1 MSDTKIPV
9 TVLTGFLGAGKTTLL
24 NRILTEPHG
33 KRIAVIENEFG
44 EIGIDQG
51 LVVKSDEEIFEMNNG
66 CICCT
71 VRGDLIRILG
81 NLMKRRDKFDH
92 ILVET
97 TGMADPGPVAQTFFM
112 DDETKDQFR
121 LDGIVTVVD
130 AKHVSLHID
139 ESSECREQIAFADH
153 VVLNKS
159 DLVTSEELDRVEQ
172 RVRSINALT
181 KITRTTRC
189 AIPIAETLD
198 VGGFDLERALS
209 IRPTFLAPEYPF
221 EWTGIY
227 ALGDGKVELE
237 LGHEHHDAHD
247 HDHDHAAHDHAAH
260 DHDHDDHDHHMEL
273 VLLPIARADDVALRD
288 TAEQAVRAFSDEAR
302 HASVKA
308 PISPGAHLCADL
320 VGDAMRYPI
329 TVPSKGLYA
338 LFLEHAPE
346 ELGARVL
353 VDGQPL
359 RPALERGWAEGHV
372 HEESVRS
379 VGLSTDRP
387 MDGRKLNEWL
397 SGLLQSKG
405 ADLYRTKGIIAIDGF
420 DKRYVFQGV
429 HMLLDSTADQK
440 WKPNEKRVSQLV
452 FIGKDLDRAELERG
466 FMSCVK

>member
-159 DLVTSEELDRVEQ
+159 DLVTKDELDRVED
-172 RVRSINALT
+172 RVRSINAMT

-189 AIPIAETLD
+189 AIPIEKALEM
-198 VGGFDLERALS
+198 GGFDLERALT
-209 IRPTFLAPEYPF
+209 IRPTFLVPEYPF
-221 EWTGIY
+221 EWTGVY
-227 ALGDGKVELE
+227 ALDEGNVTLE
-237 LGHEHHDAHD
+237 LGHAHAHHEHHEGHD
-247 HDHDHAAHDHAAH
+247 HGHEHHE
-260 DHDHDDHDHHMEL
+260 HDHHMEL
-273 VLLPIARADDVALRD
+273 VMLPIAHADDVTLRGS
-288 TAEQAVRAFSDEAR
+288 AEEAVRAFAEPAA
-302 HASVKA
+302 HVTTLV
-308 PISPGAHLCADL
+308 PIAMGKHVCADL
-320 VGDAMRYPI
+320 VGETTRYRI
-329 TVPSKGLYA
+329 AVPKKGLYA
-338 LFLEHAPE
+338 LYLEHAPE
-346 ELGARVL
+346 ELGARLL
-353 VDGQPL
+353 VNGDAL
-359 RPALERGWAEGHV
+359 RPALERGWAEGHT
-372 HEESVRS
+372 HEEEVRS

-387 MDGRKLNEWL
+387 IDGRKLNEWL

-405 ADLYRTKGIIAIDGF
+405 ADLYRTKGIVAIDGF

-429 HMLLDSTADQK
+429 HMLLDSTADQT
-440 WKPNEKRVSQLV
+440 WKPGEKRVSQLV

-466 FMSCVK
+466 FLSCAK